1 MNRRVWRFVFFGLAI
16 LAGFAAGLG
25 YGWVINPVRYA
36 STSPETLRQD
46 YQTDF
51 ILMTA
56 ELYHADGDLP
66 LALARLDFL
75 GDGPPLAL
83 LNAAIDFAHTH
94 QYAPAD
100 LQLLQVLAG
109 DIHQALGGLD

>member
-1 MNRRVWRFVFFGLAI
+1 LNRRVWRFVFFGLAI
-16 LAGFAAGLG
+16 LAGFTAGLG
-25 YGWVINPVRYA
+25 YGWVINPVRYK
-36 STSPETLRQD
+36 STSPETLRRD

-56 ELYHADGDLP
+56 ELYNTEGDLP

-75 GDGPPLAL
+75 GDGSPLAL

-94 QYAPAD
+94 HYAPTD
-100 LQLLQVLAG
+100 LQLMQVLAA
-109 DIHQALGGLD
+109 DIVLVLGETE

>member
-1 MNRRVWRFVFFGLAI
+1 MNRRAWRFVFFGLAI

-56 ELYHADGDLP
+56 ELYHAEGDLP